1 MSISSNLQV
10 LFSKVLYSHGQLHI
24 SLKSGKKKW
33 ANAYFKIKIHY
44 FALFSKLIREVSIF

>member
-24 SLKSGKKKW
+24 SLKSGEK
-33 ANAYFKIKIHY
+33 NGQMPI
-44 FALFSKLIREVSIF
+44 SK